1 MSHNIDTGHTNLAGK
16 RLLIAIFAMVVLL
29 LCASFLGPFRD
40 DRHVMPEHWQ
50 ATATAEALSAEMHE
64 EEARDAIE
72 NFELK
77 RYSLEAHKD
86 PSIQSQLVTGPYL
99 NLGWGEEVYDEPF
112 WLVITSANVEEI
124 QVLEYNPGRL
134 KAVAFV
140 DRTLDKTTTDEVVL
154 ESSLP
159 AGRCGVYVFL
169 REDDTWKLAGFFVLM
184 GTPQEI
190 ERDWD
195 YAPDWLKETIGELP
209 DWKVCRDWMSGTQ

>member
-1 MSHNIDTGHTNLAGK
+1 MSHNTGTGDINLAGK
-16 RLLIAIFAMVVLL
+16 RLLTAILTMVVLL
-29 LCASFLGPFRD
+29 LCASFLGFFGD
-40 DRHVMPEHWQ
+40 DRRVTSEHWQ
-50 ATATAEALSAEMHE
+50 ATATAEALLTEMHE
-64 EEARDAIE
+64 EEARGAIE

-86 PSIQSQLVTGPYL
+86 PSIQSQVVTGPYL

-112 WLVITSANVEEI
+112 WLVVTSADVEGI
-124 QVLEYNPGRL
+124 QVLEYNPERL

-169 REDDTWKLAGFFVLM
+169 REDNTWKLAGFFVLM

-190 ERDWD
+190 ERDWN

-209 DWKVCRDWMSGTQ
+209 DWKICRDWMSGTH